1 MDNVKNCNFILHKS
15 TKFIHNSKTVF
26 HMRQVPKSFNFTF
39 PLNHKVVRNLKIV
52 NEHIGDLYVEGSAS
66 LNSSVSILSQL
77 DERYTVDIDF
87 VKWNGTDIKP
97 VLELTGLID
106 DVQQAALRHCVS
118 LFENPLKK
126 AA

>member
-1 MDNVKNCNFILHKS
+1 
-15 TKFIHNSKTVF
+15 
-26 HMRQVPKSFNFTF
+26 MRQATKSFEFSF

-52 NEHIGDLYVEGSAS
+52 NEHIGDLQVEGSVSFNPA
-66 LNSSVSILSQL
+66 VSILSHL
-77 DERYTVDIDF
+77 DERYSVDVDF

-106 DVQQAALRHCVS
+106 DIQEAALRHCAA
-118 LFENPLKK
+118 LFQPVLNQ